1 MFLMAFVRAK
11 KNLDTFPY
19 LFSLLVH
26 WFFMG
31 VELSLHMWLCEYIFP
46 HAHKR
51 QVCVCGHKKD
61 SRTSVVIFYI
71 PPTVNKYHEEDRTI
85 YEFIYLW
92 HSAVQHT
99 VQWFLLRTHIFE
111 IGSETCVFF
120 FFLLLINSLQLTT
133 VVFNNTYSQITHYF
147 FFFLNPFRR
156 LFSAVDYSMITS
168 MIPIWRIW
176 GSRTVYVGLS

>member
-71 PPTVNKYHEEDRTI
+71 LPTVNKYHEEDRTI
-85 YEFIYLW
+85 YEFICLW

-120 FFLLLINSLQLTT
+120 KIFFYLNQMLINSLQLIT
-133 VVFNNTYSQITHYF
+133 VVFNNTYKLLTIF
-147 FFFLNPFRR
+147 FFFF
-156 LFSAVDYSMITS
+156 
-168 MIPIWRIW
+168 
-176 GSRTVYVGLS
+176 